1 MAVKEL
7 SGILS
12 DPEKWEATFAALA
25 SVESDVET
33 LRIYHNTPL
42 QLQSACRVL
51 SCNSSV
57 RTLDIGDAAAEG
69 AIALGE
75 LLKASTSLCCLKVQS
90 FDRQADASS
99 AAAVIRGLACNS
111 SLQELCL
118 QGLTDAAVKD
128 LAGCIAAGPLAGKLQ
143 LLRLPCCRL
152 DSTAAGA
159 LHDALLGTPS
169 LQLLSLQKA
178 VLDSN
183 SSSTL
188 PSLFSPALAA
198 HPALAK
204 LELQQITGLQQHDWH
219 QLGAYV
225 AQAPFL
231 QELLLQEAP
240 IGPGAAASLAAGLL
254 QDQVKQPAAQP
265 GLRVLDLSGCT
276 LGPDAATQLGTA
288 LGARCSKLAV
298 LRLGNTELGAQGAA
312 GLCAGLAAGGCCCR
326 LELLDLSGNKLK
338 GAEGLAG
345 LLRSPAGQNLST
357 LNLANN
363 CFGDE
368 AASQLAAAAAASSS
382 LVVLDLSC
390 NWIGDEGAAAL
401 AAMLQ
406 QHSSLTTL
414 LLQKNRIRRG
424 GIDVLVN
431 AALAAQGPVGEVR
444 LEGNRAVDAMSRLSL
459 QDLARV
465 LAQRRQQGFGASS
478 SRSASAAGV
487 AAAGVAAA
495 EADADAEGRAVD
507 ASGVGSASRS
517 DVSNAVAVGN
527 DEECISPRASKVARV
542 GSLAGSSSSSML
554 MYVDAAAEEDAPA
567 AAEAAASTSAP
578 ASPFAGAAAFGNNSS
593 SGSQM
598 TAGFFAYMAAAGA
611 TAAED
616 ASGAGAALVAGLPSL
631 ASNAAADLAAA
642 AAATADP
649 TSLFQV
655 PAGFAHRL
663 LERVGN
669 SSRQRSYSFEHW
681 AKDKQQKQKPPQ
693 QQQQQQ
699 QRPASCPDMAAA
711 SAALQ
716 SLFKQLDA
724 SRGSSRSS
732 SGVLA
737 GMFAGTAEQELDSVA
752 AVAAAAAT
760 AAAAAG
766 QVSGMDPALVE
777 SLSGWLLEAAGAGNV
792 VLPAELLKSAG
803 GGGSDSG
810 SRWGKRAV
818 RPAVAAAAQLGGSS
832 EDGSS
837 SEAGQNV
844 GRLRVRCVGRGS
856 NSRDG
861 DACSP
866 RFFSCSDGSECGSE
880 SGCESESESGAAGEH
895 GRDCNGSRAASPGA
909 AARCAVRKL
918 DSPRSSVVVAKAAAA
933 AAAGGSKRLSRFAAA
948 AQHETGV
955 EVAPHASG
963 ATQPLL

>member
-12 DPEKWEATFAALA
+12 DPGKWEATFAALA

-152 DSTAAGA
+152 DLTAAGA

-240 IGPGAAASLAAGLL
+240 IGPG
-254 QDQVKQPAAQP
+254 
-265 GLRVLDLSGCT
+265 
-276 LGPDAATQLGTA
+276 
-288 LGARCSKLAV
+288 
-298 LRLGNTELGAQGAA
+298 
-312 GLCAGLAAGGCCCR
+312 
-326 LELLDLSGNKLK
+326 NKLK

-345 LLRSPAGQNLST
+345 LLCSPAGQNLST

-363 CFGDE
+363 CF
-368 AASQLAAAAAASSS
+368 
-382 LVVLDLSC
+382 
-390 NWIGDEGAAAL
+390 
-401 AAMLQ
+401 
-406 QHSSLTTL
+406 
-414 LLQKNRIRRG
+414 
-424 GIDVLVN
+424 
-431 AALAAQGPVGEVR
+431 
-444 LEGNRAVDAMSRLSL
+444 
-459 QDLARV
+459 
-465 LAQRRQQGFGASS
+465 
-478 SRSASAAGV
+478 
-487 AAAGVAAA
+487 
-495 EADADAEGRAVD
+495 
-507 ASGVGSASRS
+507 
-517 DVSNAVAVGN
+517 
-527 DEECISPRASKVARV
+527 
-542 GSLAGSSSSSML
+542 
-554 MYVDAAAEEDAPA
+554 
-567 AAEAAASTSAP
+567 
-578 ASPFAGAAAFGNNSS
+578 
-593 SGSQM
+593 
-598 TAGFFAYMAAAGA
+598 
-611 TAAED
+611 
-616 ASGAGAALVAGLPSL
+616 
-631 ASNAAADLAAA
+631 
-642 AAATADP
+642 
-649 TSLFQV
+649 
-655 PAGFAHRL
+655 
-663 LERVGN
+663 
-669 SSRQRSYSFEHW
+669 
-681 AKDKQQKQKPPQ
+681 
-693 QQQQQQ
+693 
-699 QRPASCPDMAAA
+699 
-711 SAALQ
+711 
-716 SLFKQLDA
+716 
-724 SRGSSRSS
+724 
-732 SGVLA
+732 
-737 GMFAGTAEQELDSVA
+737 AEQELDSVA
-752 AVAAAAAT
+752 AAAAAAAT

-861 DACSP
+861 GACSP

-880 SGCESESESGAAGEH
+880 SGCESESESGAGGEH

-948 AQHETGV
+948 AQQETGV
-955 EVAPHASG
+955 EVAPRASG